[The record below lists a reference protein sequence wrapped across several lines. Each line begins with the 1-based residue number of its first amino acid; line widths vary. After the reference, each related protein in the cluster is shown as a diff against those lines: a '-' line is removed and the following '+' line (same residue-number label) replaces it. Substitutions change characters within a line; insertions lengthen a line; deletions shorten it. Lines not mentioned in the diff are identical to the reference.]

1 MHELNCELPDVF
13 ILCGGKGT
21 RFRAVRKDIPKA
33 LAPINGVPFLDLLLN
48 DLVAQGCQR
57 IVLGTGYLSR
67 QIEAHFQQ
75 RSDAEYLISREEAP
89 LGTGGA
95 IRHALPIFK
104 SEQVLVLNGDSYI
117 AFSVQSLLNFHN
129 VQQADSTV
137 LLSLATQ
144 GRDYGNVE
152 LGDNQQI
159 ISFQEKPE
167 NSKTQMINAG
177 VYCLQKELIQ
187 SQSEGCSSLERDWFP
202 QWLCEKRVLGMVLP
216 NSFYDIGTLER
227 FELAQQYLN

>member
-1 MHELNCELPDVF
+1 MRE
-13 ILCGGKGT
+13 
-21 RFRAVRKDIPKA
+21 DIPKA
-33 LAPINGVPFLDLLLN
+33 LAPINGVPFLDLLLDN
-48 DLVAQGCQR
+48 LISQRCQR
-57 IVLGTGYLSR
+57 IILGTGYLSG
-67 QIEAHFQQ
+67 QIEAHVQQ
-75 RSDAEYLISREEAP
+75 RSDAEYLISREEEP

-95 IRHALPIFK
+95 IRYAMYLFN

-137 LLSLATQ
+137 LLSSATQ

-159 ISFQEKPE
+159 TSFQEKPE

-202 QWLCEKRVLGMVLP
+202 QWLCDKRVLGMVSP
-216 NSFYDIGTLER
+216 KSFYDIGTLER
-227 FELAQQYLN
+227 FELAQQYLT